1 MCLLPAKLGVDRKVT
16 DKRSHYVSTVFRVVC
31 IFFSTLLLLP
41 TPPTTV
47 PCLGLRLKVSQRE
60 TAVGTEMQGLK

>member
-1 MCLLPAKLGVDRKVT
+1 MFPAKLGVDGEVT
-16 DKRSHYVSTVFRVVC
+16 DKRSHYVSTLFRVVC

-60 TAVGTEMQGLK
+60 TAVGTKCRC